1 MLGSILGVDCM
12 MIRMRILLA
21 VVGTAALCAPAAWAD
36 DWPQW
41 GRDASRNMV
50 SDEIG
55 LPVSFSPGETTPDGA
70 AIDMSTTRNV
80 RWVTRLGTHTYG
92 NPVVAGGKVIVGTND
107 ASLDDPRLT
116 KTEGG
121 LILCFDAA
129 TGKKRW
135 QLPVP
140 RLLIERT
147 PFDKAPF
154 DAVRE
159 FGVYERE

>member
-1 MLGSILGVDCM
+1 MAQGRPRVSWMKFRLTIV
-12 MIRMRILLA
+12 LA
-21 VVGTAALCAPAAWAD
+21 CAGAVGLAAPAAWAD

-41 GRDASRNMV
+41 GCDASRNMV

-55 LPVSFSPGETTPDGA
+55 LPVSFSPGETRPDGS
-70 AIDMSTTRNV
+70 AIDMATTRNV

-107 ASLDDPRLT
+107 ASLKDPRLT

-129 TGKKRW
+129 CISTEMKG
-135 QLPVP
+135 
-140 RLLIERT
+140 
-147 PFDKAPF
+147 
-154 DAVRE
+154 
-159 FGVYERE
+159 Y